1 MLAGAI
7 VVVAPLPPGFD
18 GRASAAGGKPA
29 RTVAGIPIPCLEAL
43 GQSPLERL
51 IGRLLRGGVQPVVVI
66 AERSVPPL
74 TPRPEFTFV
83 KFRPVL
89 HALDAWSSAEQI
101 YGEYANSGVEV
112 VLLLRLGAYVEVNP
126 AELLRRHRDNAG
138 GVTRIYDG
146 HGPLDVWCMDIAR
159 AAPRGSALRAAMS
172 AASARPRAPYLA
184 RGYVNDLND
193 AHDFRRLVVDAL
205 LSRCALRPGGR
216 EIRPGVWVEETA
228 QVHRRARVVAPA
240 YIGSHARVRAASL
253 ITRFSNLERGCQVD
267 CGTVVEDA
275 SILPGTYLGPG
286 LDVSHAVVCG
296 SHLVDLR
303 RNVALEINDG
313 KLIAGAPLAHHAV
326 RPRLL

>member
-7 VVVAPLPPGFD
+7 VVVAPPPAWFD
-18 GRASAAGGKPA
+18 GGRASAAGAKPA
-29 RTVAGIPIPCLEAL
+29 RGVAGIPSACLEAL
-43 GQSPLERL
+43 GQSPLERVL
-51 IGRLLRGGVQPVVVI
+51 GRLLRGGVQPVAVI
-66 AERSVPPL
+66 AERSVPAL
-74 TPRPEFTFV
+74 APRPEFTFV

-89 HALDAWSSAEQI
+89 HAQDAWSSAEQI
-101 YGEYANSGVEV
+101 YGEYAGSGVEA
-112 VLLLRLGAYVEVNP
+112 VLVLRLGAYVEFNP

-138 GVTRIYDG
+138 GVTRIYDAR
-146 HGPLDVWCMDIAR
+146 GPLDVWCVDVR
-159 AAPRGSALRAAMS
+159 PTPVGNALRAAMGS
-172 AASARPRAPYLA
+172 ASARPRAPYLA

-193 AHDFRRLVVDAL
+193 AHDFRRFVIDGL

-253 ITRFSNLERGCQVD
+253 ITRFSNLERACQVD

-286 LDVSHAVVCG
+286 LDVSHAVVYG

-303 RNVALEINDG
+303 RNLALEIHDS